1 MMQGKG
7 YRATTEETEE
17 LLIARRMF
25 LISFQLKA
33 VSFIS
38 CALSTLNW
46 KGKYFVLPFKI
57 RKLSKNG
64 YWVSANCFKRV
75 KTTENAHQ

>member
-1 MMQGKG
+1 MQGKG

-38 CALSTLNW
+38 CALSTLN
-46 KGKYFVLPFKI
+46 
-57 RKLSKNG
+57 
-64 YWVSANCFKRV
+64 
-75 KTTENAHQ
+75 